1 MRKHCQYRIQW
12 SAFSSS
18 GIIFIITF
26 FVSACIRLSSLYNQR
41 TMNKILTNV
50 EHTQTH
56 SNLLTSPNNDDNDK
70 NEWKKID
77 CSFFSFVFFFGQIT
91 TTATHMHTFHRHTH
105 IMVVSQLCSD

>member
-77 CSFFSFVFFFGQIT
+77 CSFFSFVFFF
-91 TTATHMHTFHRHTH
+91 
-105 IMVVSQLCSD
+105 